1 MQKSILRFIASLFT
15 PKDPSSDPH
24 PDHIE
29 KIETVQDAMAALRA
43 LYSSHDLK
51 RCEEISDLLRTL
63 KAAHT
68 CQNPACRQAV
78 SPRQIPVKTQ
88 CLASHHP

>member
-1 MQKSILRFIASLFT
+1 MQKSILRFITSFFT

-24 PDHIE
+24 PDHIG
-29 KIETVQDAMAALRA
+29 KIETVQDALAALRA

-63 KAAHT
+63 KEVHT
-68 CQNPACRQAV
+68 SNPLT
-78 SPRQIPVKTQ
+78 PVKTLPAGKQ
-88 CLASHHP
+88 YLLDKYL